1 MGVMGNV
8 RAVGR
13 GFPHYFVLLLGF
25 CARWSQQL
33 VSGRG
38 LGIAFG
44 WVVHSHQ
51 ISLDRSLAHT
61 GTRLVK
67 LQRCS
72 YHHRYPQLVE
82 NYLLVQRR
90 DDVHVFE
97 TVTRRWWIFVWCH
110 HHT

>member
-1 MGVMGNV
+1 
-8 RAVGR
+8 
-13 GFPHYFVLLLGF
+13 
-25 CARWSQQL
+25 
-33 VSGRG
+33 
-38 LGIAFG
+38 
-44 WVVHSHQ
+44 
-51 ISLDRSLAHT
+51 
-61 GTRLVK
+61 VK

-97 TVTRRWWIFVWCH
+97 TVPRRWWIFIWCH